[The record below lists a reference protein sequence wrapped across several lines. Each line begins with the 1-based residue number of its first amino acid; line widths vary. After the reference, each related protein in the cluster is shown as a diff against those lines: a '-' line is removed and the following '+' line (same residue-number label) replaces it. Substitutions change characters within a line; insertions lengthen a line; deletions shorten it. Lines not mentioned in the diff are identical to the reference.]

1 MNTLYQLANT
11 ISPISSTSFKKMS
24 EFFNEKTIK
33 KGTVLCDINETAKYG
48 YFVKSGVVSSSICFG
63 NGKTFVRGLYIKN
76 QLVGPHPSL
85 VVDKP
90 SSFIYEALTDCEV
103 IEYEFEKIR
112 NLYFENPDLLRFGYK
127 ILEQFYL
134 NLEET
139 VISLGTRDAKDRYVE
154 FRETYA
160 EVEKSIPLQITASYL
175 GITAI
180 QLSRIRKVLR
190 EEGLL

>member
-1 MNTLYQLANT
+1 MHPIHQLANT
-11 ISPISSTSFKKMS
+11 ISPISNTSF
-24 EFFNEKTIK
+24 EKISHFLHERTIK
-33 KGTVLCDINETAKYG
+33 KGTILCNINETAKYG
-48 YFVKSGVVSSSICFG
+48 YFIKSGIISSSINFG

-85 VVDKP
+85 VANVP
-90 SSFIYEALTDCEV
+90 SSFIYETLNDCVV

-112 NLYFENPDLLRFGYK
+112 DLYYENPDLLRFGYK
-127 ILEQFYL
+127 VLEQFYL

-139 VISLGTRDAKDRYVE
+139 IISLGTRDAKDRYLE

-160 EVEKSIPLQITASYL
+160 EVENAIPLQLTASYL
-175 GITAI
+175 GITPI
-180 QLSRIRKVLR
+180 QLSRIRKSLK